1 MPFLTATARRAQG
14 YYNDPKVRR
23 TAFVLFTVACLWC
36 SASTA
41 QEPTSESPVKIAS
54 ADDYA
59 RTMKEL
65 RTLDGELRNNIEEV
79 ARADLERML
88 LFDATMNARKQAARI
103 EELLGAVLTFW
114 EARKSQDAVSL
125 ARSAVAEAGNISKA
139 LAVIDLESP
148 SVATV
153 AQQRLDKICASCHTS
168 YREQRPDGSYR
179 IK

>member
-1 MPFLTATARRAQG
+1 MTKTVHHSTLALS
-14 YYNDPKVRR
+14 
-23 TAFVLFTVACLWC
+23 VLVCTGLAIGVGV
-36 SASTA
+36 A
-41 QEPTSESPVKIAS
+41 QEPTSEPPKVVSV
-54 ADDYA
+54 DDYA

-114 EARKSQDAVSL
+114 ETRKNQDAASL
-125 ARSAVAEAGNISKA
+125 ARGAVVEAGNISKA

-153 AQQRLDKICASCHTS
+153 AQERLDKICASCHAT
-168 YREQRPDGSYR
+168 YREQLPDGRYR